1 MKILITGQGGQ
12 LAWELEQTSPDSLEV
27 ICLSSKALDIS
38 NQENVNKV
46 LSSHKP
52 DVVINAAAYTA
63 VDKAETEQDKA
74 YAVNELGSEY
84 LALAC
89 KQLKAK
95 LIHVSTDFVFDGT
108 NSTPYQT
115 DDKTNPINVY
125 GASKLAGDIKVDGIL
140 GSDATIIRT
149 AWVYSAHGNNFV
161 KTMLR
166 FMAEKEQ
173 LGIVYDQVGTPTWAK
188 GLAKMIWALVEQG
201 SKVQA
206 NKAQGDTALLVPL
219 SEATLDLA
227 SDPSSEASLDLVS
240 TPLSEAS
247 LELPSAPSSATMLHW
262 TDAGVCS
269 WYDFAIA
276 IQELA
281 IEKGMLDKAIP
292 VRPIPARAYPTPA
305 ARPSFSVI
313 DKAAAEEASGV
324 QTIHW
329 RKQLSAMMDELK
341 QQKEI

>member
-27 ICLSSKALDIS
+27 ICLSSKVLDIS

-46 LSSHKP
+46 LSSHMP

-74 YAVNELGSEY
+74 YAVNKLGSEY
-84 LALAC
+84 LAFAC
-89 KQLKAK
+89 KELKTK

-108 NSTPYQT
+108 SSTPYQT

-125 GASKLAGDIKVDGIL
+125 GASKLAGDIKVNEIL

-149 AWVYSAHGNNFV
+149 AWVYSAQGNNFV

-166 FMAEKEQ
+166 FMAEREQ

-188 GLAKMIWALVEQG
+188 GLAKMIWALVERHSRTEERG
-201 SKVQA
+201 IR
-206 NKAQGDTALLVPL
+206 DPL
-219 SEATLDLA
+219 SGDAM
-227 SDPSSEASLDLVS
+227 
-240 TPLSEAS
+240 
-247 LELPSAPSSATMLHW
+247 MLHW

-281 IEKGMLDKAIP
+281 IEKGMLDKTIP
-292 VRPIPARAYPTPA
+292 VRPIPATAYPTPA
-305 ARPSFSVI
+305 VRPSFSVI
-313 DKAAAEEASGV
+313 DKTSAEEASGV

-341 QQKEI
+341 Q

>member
-12 LAWELEQTSPDSLEV
+12 LAYELEQTSPQSFTIV
-27 ICLSSKALDIS
+27 CLSSKELDIS

-46 LSSHKP
+46 LSSHNP

-63 VDKAETEQDKA
+63 VDKAETDQERA
-74 YAVNELGSEY
+74 FAVNALGCEY
-84 LALAC
+84 LALTC
-89 KQLKAK
+89 KALKAK

-108 NSTPYQT
+108 SATPYQT

-125 GASKLAGDIKVDGIL
+125 GASKLAGDIKVNEIL

-188 GLAKMIWALVEQG
+188 GLAKMIWALVERHSRTEERG
-201 SKVQA
+201 IRNLFS
-206 NKAQGDTALLVPL
+206 GD
-219 SEATLDLA
+219 ATL
-227 SDPSSEASLDLVS
+227 
-240 TPLSEAS
+240 
-247 LELPSAPSSATMLHW
+247 LHW

-292 VRPIPARAYPTPA
+292 VRPIPASAYPTPA

-313 DKAAAEEASGV
+313 DKTTAEKASGV
-324 QTIHW
+324 ETIHW

-341 QQKEI
+341 KDMNHS

>member
-12 LAWELEQTSPDSLEV
+12 LAWELEQTSPHSLEV
-27 ICLSSKALDIS
+27 NCLSSKELDIS
-38 NQENVNKV
+38 NQEIVNQV
-46 LSSHKP
+46 LSSFNP

-63 VDKAETEQDKA
+63 VDKAETDQNKA
-74 YAVNELGSEY
+74 YAVNALGSEY

-89 KQLKAK
+89 KELKAK

-108 NSTPYQT
+108 SPTPYQT

-125 GASKLAGDIKVDGIL
+125 GASKLAGDIKVNEIL

-166 FMAEKEQ
+166 FMAEREQ

-188 GLAKMIWALVEQG
+188 GLAKMIWSLIKLERHKTGEKTPSLQALQPSSIEG
-201 SKVQA
+201 R
-206 NKAQGDTALLVPL
+206 TEALL
-219 SEATLDLA
+219 
-227 SDPSSEASLDLVS
+227 
-240 TPLSEAS
+240 
-247 LELPSAPSSATMLHW
+247 LHW

-292 VRPIPARAYPTPA
+292 IRPIPASAYPTPA

-313 DKAAAEEASGV
+313 DKTSSELESGIE
-324 QTIHW
+324 TIHW
-329 RKQLSAMMDELK
+329 RKQLSDMLDELK
-341 QQKEI
+341 GSM

>member
-12 LAWELEQTSPDSLEV
+12 LAWELEQTSPDSLDV

-38 NQENVNKV
+38 NQKNVNQV
-46 LSSHKP
+46 LFSHKP

-74 YAVNELGSEY
+74 YAVNKLGSEY

-89 KQLKAK
+89 KALKAK

-108 NSTPYQT
+108 SSTPYQT
-115 DDKTNPINVY
+115 DDRTNPINVY
-125 GASKLAGDIKVDGIL
+125 GASKLAGDMKVDDIL

-149 AWVYSAHGNNFV
+149 AWVYSAQGNNFV

-166 FMAEKEQ
+166 FMAEKDQ

-188 GLAKMIWALVEQG
+188 GLAKMIWSLIG
-201 SKVQA
+201 KS
-206 NKAQGDTALLVPL
+206 NKAQGSKELGDSAD
-219 SEATLDLA
+219 SSTLE
-227 SDPSSEASLDLVS
+227 PSSEASLDLVS

-247 LELPSAPSSATMLHW
+247 LELSSAPSSATMLHW

-281 IEKGMLDKAIP
+281 IEKGMLDKTIP
-292 VRPIPARAYPTPA
+292 VRPIPASAYPTPA

-313 DKAAAEEASGV
+313 DKTSAEEASGIE
-324 QTIHW
+324 TIHW